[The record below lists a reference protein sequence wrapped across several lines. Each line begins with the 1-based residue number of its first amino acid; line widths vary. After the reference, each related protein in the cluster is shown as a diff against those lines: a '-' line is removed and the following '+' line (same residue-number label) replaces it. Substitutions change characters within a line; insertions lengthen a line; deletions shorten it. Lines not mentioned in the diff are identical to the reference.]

1 MIFATKSLSVQL
13 QKGWVGFAG
22 DFSVSNAPVRWF
34 VSHSL
39 QTARHRC
46 AQASDVANVR
56 EKEKESGGRLSGH
69 YSFAVHLP
77 GRLSVNG
84 RA

>member
-13 QKGWVGFAG
+13 QKSWVGFAG

-34 VSHSL
+34 VSHAL
-39 QTARHRC
+39 ETAQNGC

-56 EKEKESGGRLSGH
+56 KKEGRERLSGQ

>member
-13 QKGWVGFAG
+13 QKSWVGFAG

-34 VSHSL
+34 VSHPL
-39 QTARHRC
+39 ETAQNGC

-56 EKEKESGGRLSGH
+56 KKEGRERLSGQ